1 VTEGQV
7 SPEPLLGVAAEYAT
21 ERVPVARPD
30 DEAGAVRA
38 ALQARSFD
46 SVHDVVV
53 LEGESFVGVVPARR
67 LLAAEPGTPLARLM
81 EPDPSV
87 VRPDTDQERA
97 AAEMVER
104 GESSIVVVD
113 GEGRFVGLIPPHT
126 MLAVLVAEHE
136 EDLAR
141 LGGYMVQT
149 RRARRAAEERVTSR
163 LWHRLPWLFVGLL
176 GAMGSAGIVGAFED
190 QLDEKVRELRRSWP

>member
-1 VTEGQV
+1 MTEGQV

-87 VRPDTDQERA
+87 VRPAERRDHGDEAHALA
-97 AAEMVER
+97 AGVRSGRMAHDGR
-104 GESSIVVVD
+104 PSSGSTIGKPVRMNLSGGGPPHWLIVV
-113 GEGRFVGLIPPHT
+113 GSTGHF
-126 MLAVLVAEHE
+126 
-136 EDLAR
+136 
-141 LGGYMVQT
+141 
-149 RRARRAAEERVTSR
+149 RA
-163 LWHRLPWLFVGLL
+163 
-176 GAMGSAGIVGAFED
+176 M
-190 QLDEKVRELRRSWP
+190 